1 VSPEDDRWIQQQSL
15 QSGSSGSSFQSERP
29 ACLQAV
35 CLKEQRDGYI
45 RKNVLETDK
54 FPTAEFVPTK
64 IEGLPKMI
72 PFTGQ
77 AGVQITG
84 NFTKYTA

>member
-1 VSPEDDRWIQQQSL
+1 MTATSAI
-15 QSGSSGSSFQSERP
+15 
-29 ACLQAV
+29 
-35 CLKEQRDGYI
+35 
-45 RKNVLETDK
+45 VLETDK
-54 FPTAEFVPTK
+54 FPTAEFVPMK

-84 NFTKYTA
+84 NLTVHGVTKEVTFQGIVTFTG